1 MVKPKG
7 MTLIEVMIAL
17 VITTVGLLGAL
28 AMVGSLY
35 TASAFNRNATEAM
48 TLAQSKIEQ
57 AQSQT
62 VTLSDGTSL
71 DTSETGL
78 DAYGN
83 SGTGATNMFTRKTT
97 WTTSAD
103 GSRRVCTVDVG
114 WTDGTGTA
122 HSVTMSTERIP

>member
-1 MVKPKG
+1 VVKPKG

-48 TLAQSKIEQ
+48 TLAETTVEQ
-57 AQSQT
+57 ANSKT
-62 VTLSDGTSL
+62 VSLSDSNSDVT
-71 DTSETGL
+71 ETGL
-78 DAYGN
+78 DAYGS
-83 SGTGATNMFTRKTT
+83 SGTAPTNMFSRRTR
-97 WTTSAD
+97 WNASAD
-103 GSRRVCTVDVG
+103 GSRRVCTVDVS
-114 WTDGTGTA
+114 WTDGTGTG